1 MTARRPLDG
10 LRVLDLSRALSGP
23 FAGRILADLGADVV
37 KVELPGA
44 DIAQTYGKVTRGRS
58 GLYAQLNV
66 GKRSVM
72 LDLRQPGDVARLLDL
87 AAACDVV
94 VENFR
99 PGVLDGFGAGWPA
112 LSAVNARLVML
123 SISGFGQDGPE
134 ASRPAYAPI
143 IHAESGLIGRQADV
157 NGTAPADLTLA
168 LADSLAGLHGTIA
181 ILAALRL
188 GDSTGTGQHIDVSML
203 DAMLAT
209 DDYTHYSIDN
219 HPIWPARGEAW
230 PAPGGP
236 LLIASDRRHLWRQLA
251 ACFGLSDPEPDAAL
265 ADKLQGRAKIIGAW
279 ITGHDDRD
287 CLKRELETARLAWA
301 EIRHAGDVLASPAIA
316 ARGTIVEVTDT
327 DGGRRSVVRMPY
339 RFSDAACGPARGV
352 PETGEHTA
360 DVLAEWT
367 GRTELPG
374 RHRVWATRRDLS
386 ALLPKGMP
394 RPVST

>member
-1 MTARRPLDG
+1 MTQQPLGSRQPLSPQRPLDG

-44 DIAQTYGKVTRGRS
+44 DIAQTYGKMTRGRS
-58 GLYAQLNV
+58 GLYAQLNA
-66 GKRSVM
+66 GKRSIV
-72 LDLRQPGDVARLLDL
+72 LDLRLPGDVARLLDL
-87 AAACDVV
+87 AAVCDVV

-99 PGVLDGFGAGWPA
+99 PGILDGFGAGWPA
-112 LSAVNARLVML
+112 LSAVNERLVML

-157 NGTAPADLTLA
+157 SKGPPADIALA

-188 GDSTGTGQHIDVSML
+188 RDRTGTGQHIDVSML

-209 DDYTHYSIDN
+209 DDYTHYSVDD

-230 PAPGGP
+230 LAPGGSI
-236 LLIASDRRHLWRQLA
+236 LIASDRRHIWRQLST
-251 ACFGLSDPEPDAAL
+251 CFGVTDPDPDAPLEA
-265 ADKLQGRAKIIGAW
+265 KLRARVTIIGEWVA
-279 ITGHDDRD
+279 GHDDRD
-287 CLKRELETARLAWA
+287 VLKRDLERAKLAWA
-301 EIRHAGDVLASPAIA
+301 EIRHAGDVLNSPTVA
-316 ARGTIVEVTDT
+316 ARGTIVTVTDS
-327 DGGRRSVVRMPY
+327 DGEPRPVVRMPY
-339 RFSDAACGPARGV
+339 RFSNAGSGPVRGV
-352 PETGEHTA
+352 PETGEHTE

-367 GRTELPG
+367 GR
-374 RHRVWATRRDLS
+374 AD
-386 ALLPKGMP
+386 
-394 RPVST
+394 